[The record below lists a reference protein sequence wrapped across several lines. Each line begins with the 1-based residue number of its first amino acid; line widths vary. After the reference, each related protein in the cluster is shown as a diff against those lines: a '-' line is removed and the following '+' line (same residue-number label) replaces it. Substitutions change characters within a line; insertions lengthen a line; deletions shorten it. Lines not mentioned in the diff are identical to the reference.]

1 MSSPMKL
8 DIDWY
13 LQLVF
18 LSICVGLYIYSS
30 KSANY
35 EKQSA
40 LQEASVWDTQ
50 WYRISYGAW
59 YVVRIIVKWPFPN
72 RLSFRKNW

>member
-40 LQEASVWDTQ
+40 LQEASV
-50 WYRISYGAW
+50 
-59 YVVRIIVKWPFPN
+59 
-72 RLSFRKNW
+72 